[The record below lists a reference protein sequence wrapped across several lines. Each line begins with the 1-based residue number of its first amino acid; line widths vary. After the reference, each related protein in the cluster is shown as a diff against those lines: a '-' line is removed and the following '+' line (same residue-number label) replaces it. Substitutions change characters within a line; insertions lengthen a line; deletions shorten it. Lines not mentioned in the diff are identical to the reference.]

1 MTKQYKTNKTN
12 KTKKQNSIQNRRKHK
27 KQKQTTKTNKTTDRL
42 NNAVNRREANR
53 ESMEPKSGIPTP
65 ERDRA
70 ALEEMTN

>member
-1 MTKQYKTNKTN
+1 MIKQYKTNKT
-12 KTKKQNSIQNRRKHK
+12 KKQKSIQNRRKHK
-27 KQKQTTKTNKTTDRL
+27 KQKQKQTTKTNKTTDRL